1 MIVTLSTAMPTYGS
15 TLGNCFAKIEAINAG
30 HRAVTISNLALEVP
44 KGQRLFSMGSGMPG
58 MPDTQLPIS
67 LSDGQSAHL
76 FISYRDIGSALISQG
91 RTKMMKLIPIC
102 IDSLGTV
109 YKGDPWDVDPHK
121 FLRM

>member
-1 MIVTLSTAMPTYGS
+1 
-15 TLGNCFAKIEAINAG
+15 
-30 HRAVTISNLALEVP
+30 VTISNLALEVP
-44 KGQRLFSMGSGMPG
+44 KRQRLFSMGSGIPG

-76 FISYRDIGSALISQG
+76 FISYEDIGSALISRG
-91 RTKMMKLIPIC
+91 STKKTKLTPIC

-109 YKGDPWDVDPHK
+109 YKGEPWDVDPQE